1 MDNKEKVGGQDRA
14 RINVNEEYEVEYW
27 KLRFGV
33 SSEEL
38 KRAVEEAGTTQ
49 AEAIE
54 LYLKKS
60 SENSK

>member
-49 AEAIE
+49 AEEIE

-60 SENSK
+60 RENSK